1 MGKCC
6 GQGGAGAAGR
16 GSPQSQQ
23 QAPGGP
29 GAGKRCVSGSHN
41 EDVCH
46 GTNERRRD
54 LLDQLKIFLD
64 DFDER

>member
-16 GSPQSQQ
+16 GSPQSQ